1 MSDAIEL
8 ANTAGEHVE
17 DLIADVLEGRNNS
30 RMLLGTVESG
40 RQEIQIQLVVTK
52 THNEFLD
59 EQ

>member
-8 ANTAGEHVE
+8 ANTAGEYVE

-52 THNEFLD
+52 NHNEFLD